1 MVDQQPAQHAK
12 DAAAQKLAAKYL
24 GSIAPSRG
32 HTLDGGGVHKAF
44 AALTAEAGAA
54 LERDLTALLNEFNL
68 AGPASLVIPG
78 QYLEVIVERR

>member
-1 MVDQQPAQHAK
+1 M
-12 DAAAQKLAAKYL
+12 
-24 GSIAPSRG
+24 
-32 HTLDGGGVHKAF
+32 HKAF
-44 AALTAEAGAA
+44 AALTAEVGAA